1 MALESRAVILCVP
14 DVAAARR
21 IRAVQAFDTSNMW
34 QTVAIVILNV
44 RPGCMDAYSGSCCHL
59 NGLFEYSLLHC
70 DVVTPHV
77 MSLYIST

>member
-1 MALESRAVILCVP
+1 MHQAPKYQTLSNCVELSTSFVALESRAVILCVP

-44 RPGCMDAYSGSCCHL
+44 KPGGVWMLTLAL
-59 NGLFEYSLLHC
+59 
-70 DVVTPHV
+70 VAT
-77 MSLYIST
+77 